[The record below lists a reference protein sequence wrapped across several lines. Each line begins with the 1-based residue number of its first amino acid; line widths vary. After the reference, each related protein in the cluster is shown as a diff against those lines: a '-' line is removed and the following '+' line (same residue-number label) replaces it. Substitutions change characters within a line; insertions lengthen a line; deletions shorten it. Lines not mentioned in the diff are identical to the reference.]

1 MLRPGPST
9 WKCSD
14 CISAERLWR
23 QRGCCDGAPTRAAG
37 AEHGEIDAE
46 VCVSASAGLGRFRSC
61 PVALVRRHQ
70 AEVDRIFGEYSI
82 LRRYGCRADNS
93 IDWSLLMALDN
104 EVRTI
109 ERLEREDE
117 RKRAELQRR
126 LAHGKGR

>member
-9 WKCSD
+9 WKCVD
-14 CISAERLWR
+14 CIADERVWR

-37 AEHGEIDAE
+37 AEHGKIDAE
-46 VCVSASAGLGRFRSC
+46 VCVSASAGLGRFYSC

-70 AEVDRIFGEYSI
+70 DEVDRVFGEYSI
-82 LRRYGCRADNS
+82 LRRYGCRADDG
-93 IDWSLLMALDN
+93 IDWSLLMALDG

-109 ERLEREDE
+109 EHLEREDE

-126 LAHGKGR
+126 LANGKGH